1 MSTEQRWQRLQDLF
15 HAACELPTESRET
28 FIQRN
33 SSDDALLR
41 DELLAL
47 VVPAH
52 VPRHRQREHE
62 RLARR
67 AAHRAAQG
75 EDNNEEE
82 DEA

>member
-1 MSTEQRWQRLQDLF
+1 MAFYQVKRENKALRAEQ
-15 HAACELPTESRET
+15 E
-28 FIQRN
+28 
-33 SSDDALLR
+33 AL
-41 DELLAL
+41 
-47 VVPAH
+47 
-52 VPRHRQREHE
+52 RQREHE